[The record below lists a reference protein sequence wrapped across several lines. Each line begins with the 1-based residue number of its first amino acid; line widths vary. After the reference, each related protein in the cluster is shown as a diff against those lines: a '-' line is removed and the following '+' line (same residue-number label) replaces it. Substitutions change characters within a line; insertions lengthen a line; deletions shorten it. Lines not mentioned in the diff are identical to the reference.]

1 MKKRV
6 ALWFKNDLR
15 LSDHAALQ
23 QALQSGSEIIP
34 MYCLD
39 PAQFL
44 PGNLGLRRTGA
55 FRAAFLLE
63 SLRALEA
70 DLRNLGSGLVLC
82 LENAETALPKL
93 VKEWNC
99 SAVFTQEEIGTD
111 ERNLLERMK
120 EKLAEQDCEI
130 RTSPPEFLLQ
140 PDKLPWRLN
149 QIPDVFTAWRKVVEG
164 IDLPEDFIPRPESVP
179 SPVLPETVFPN
190 LSEFGLELPV
200 VDQRTAFPFRAGE
213 AAAME
218 RIRYYGPESQLLS
231 QYKETRNG
239 LVGTDYSSKL
249 SPWLANGNL
258 SARMVFC
265 ELKCYEQEFGANQ
278 STYWLIFELRW
289 RDFFRLMMLKYGPLL
304 FSFHGFRREFSP
316 PAGRDENAFKR
327 WKEGKTGQPFV
338 DAAMRELSATG
349 FMGNRMR
356 QVTASWLVDHM
367 NLDWRLGAG
376 WFEEQLIDYDV
387 ASNWGNWAYQA
398 GVGNDPRGKRVFN
411 AERQAEMYDP
421 GKEFQMLWLKA

>member
-1 MKKRV
+1 VKKRI

-23 QALQSGSEIIP
+23 EALQTEAEIIP
-34 MYCLD
+34 VYCLD
-39 PAQFL
+39 LAQFL
-44 PGNLGLRRTGA
+44 PGKIGLRRTGA
-55 FRAAFLLE
+55 YRAAFLLE
-63 SLRALEA
+63 SLKALEA
-70 DLRNLGSGLVLC
+70 DLRKLGSGLVLC

-99 SAVFTQEEIGTD
+99 SAVFTQEEFGTE
-111 ERNLLERMK
+111 ERKQLETLK
-120 EKLAEQDCEI
+120 EKLAEQGCVI
-130 RTSPPEFLLQ
+130 HTSPPEFLL
-140 PDKLPWRLN
+140 PLDKLPWRID
-149 QIPDVFTAWRKVVEG
+149 QIPNVFTVWRKVVEG
-164 IDLPEDFIPRPESVP
+164 IGLPEDFIPQPDSIS
-179 SPVLPETVFPN
+179 SPVIPEAIFPN
-190 LSEFGLELPV
+190 LSEFGLESPV
-200 VDQRTAFPFRAGE
+200 SDKRSAFPFGAGE
-213 AAAME
+213 AAAMD
-218 RIRYYGPESQLLS
+218 RMRFYGPESQLLS

-249 SPWLANGNL
+249 SPWLANGNI

-265 ELKCYEQEFGANQ
+265 EVKRYEREFGANQ

-304 FSFHGFRREFSP
+304 FSFHGFRREYSP
-316 PAGRDENAFKR
+316 AAGRDENAFKR

-338 DAAMRELSATG
+338 DAAMKELNATG

-367 NLDWRLGAG
+367 NLDWRLGAA

-411 AERQAEMYDP
+411 AQRQADMYDP
-421 GKEFQMLWLKA
+421 GKEYQKLWSKG